1 MATLRKSDRVV
12 DCGSLE
18 NCCACKRTGGS
29 NPSSSAIYL
38 FLSVLFCIQL
48 SIELLKFQYIIILV
62 GFDESIK
69 NCSEKSL
76 KKSY

>member
-29 NPSSSAIYL
+29 NPSSSASRKRKDGRVVEGVPLERVYAGNRIESSN
-38 FLSVLFCIQL
+38 LSL
-48 SIELLKFQYIIILV
+48 SAMFITEI
-62 GFDESIK
+62 
-69 NCSEKSL
+69 
-76 KKSY
+76 